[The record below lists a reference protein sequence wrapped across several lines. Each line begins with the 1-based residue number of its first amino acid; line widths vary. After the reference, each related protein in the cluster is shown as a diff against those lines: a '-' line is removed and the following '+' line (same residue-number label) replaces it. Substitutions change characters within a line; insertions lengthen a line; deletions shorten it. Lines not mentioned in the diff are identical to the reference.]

1 MADPQVDNID
11 DAIIATIDVLRAKH
25 RACTAR
31 LLANTLGYHH
41 TYISKRLGLLR
52 ERGLVGFDPVIPGSI
67 HRVGSSELGP
77 PSPAGM
83 TWSEM
88 VKVAQGDTTIEPV
101 AEMTPAQQRAAH
113 ARAVAAER
121 RAAATS

>member
-41 TYISKRLGLLR
+41 TYVSKRLGLLR

-77 PSPAGM
+77 PSPAVT
-83 TWSEM
+83 TWPEM
-88 VKVAQGDTTIEPV
+88 VQLAQGGKVTVTLV
-101 AEMTPAQQRAAH
+101 QEMTPAQQRMAH
-113 ARAVAAER
+113 ARAAR
-121 RAAATS
+121 NR

>member
-1 MADPQVDNID
+1 MVEPQVDNID
-11 DAIIATIDVLRAKH
+11 DAIIATIDVLRTKH

-41 TYISKRLGLLR
+41 TYVSKRLGLLR

-77 PSPAGM
+77 PSPAVT
-83 TWSEM
+83 TWPEM
-88 VKVAQGDTTIEPV
+88 VALAQGDNTTIDP
-101 AEMTPAQQRAAH
+101 APEMTPAQQRMAH
-113 ARAVAAER
+113 ARAAR
-121 RAAATS
+121 RQLNEAD

>member
-1 MADPQVDNID
+1 MVEPQVDNID
-11 DAIIATIDVLRAKH
+11 DAIIAMIDVLRAKH

-41 TYISKRLGLLR
+41 TYVSKRLGLLR

-67 HRVGSSELGP
+67 HRVGSSELP
-77 PSPAGM
+77 PLPAAAIV
-83 TWSEM
+83 SEM
-88 VKVAQGDTTIEPV
+88 FKLTQGDSVTIDP
-101 AEMTPAQQRAAH
+101 APEMTPAQQRAAH